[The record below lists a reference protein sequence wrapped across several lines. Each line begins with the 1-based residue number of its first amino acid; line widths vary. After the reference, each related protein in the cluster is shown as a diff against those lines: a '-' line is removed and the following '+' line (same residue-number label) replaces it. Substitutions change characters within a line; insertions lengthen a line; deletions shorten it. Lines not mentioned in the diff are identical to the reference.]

1 MQRSTVAAAIAIS
14 LLFSFAEGLV
24 AGYAPPAYGD
34 QDTVQGPRPDAK
46 DATHSAGSATTK
58 VAHRT
63 GQEVKNGTHKAA
75 DKVDESAQKVENMT
89 SPP

>member
-1 MQRSTVAAAIAIS
+1 
-14 LLFSFAEGLV
+14 
-24 AGYAPPAYGD
+24 
-34 QDTVQGPRPDAK
+34 
-46 DATHSAGSATTK
+46 